1 MKLRKLVILVLA
13 LTMTM
18 AVASASFDAGKT
30 ITVVSREEGSG
41 TRGAFVELTKVEVKN
56 DAGEKE
62 DMTYERATIAN
73 STSIVI
79 TNVSQNEYA
88 IGYASLA
95 SVQAASDKVKSLK
108 IDGVDATVENI
119 LAETYPIARPFVLV
133 TVKDGELS
141 PLAEDFIKYILSAE
155 GQEVINNNGV
165 IGTVQ
170 DAPAYEAANLEGKL
184 VVGGSSSVS
193 PVMEKLKEAYQALNP
208 QADIEVQTT
217 DSSSGVKNALNGS
230 YEIGMSSR
238 NLKDSELEQGAQ
250 PTVLGMDGIAVIVH
264 LDNPTEDIT
273 AEQLRQVYV
282 GEITTWADLSK

>member
-1 MKLRKLVILVLA
+1 MKLRKLMILVLA

-95 SVQAASDKVKSLK
+95 SVQAASDKVKPLK

-193 PVMEKLKEAYQALNP
+193 PVMEKLKEAYQVLNP